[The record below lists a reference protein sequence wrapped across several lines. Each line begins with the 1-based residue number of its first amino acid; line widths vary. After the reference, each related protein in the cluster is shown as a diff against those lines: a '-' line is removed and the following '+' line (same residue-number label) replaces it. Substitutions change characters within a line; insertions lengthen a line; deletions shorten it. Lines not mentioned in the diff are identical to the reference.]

1 MNEIEADSTRTLAN
15 AVKYAN
21 MSVKSKNNAQVY
33 AKVSEQNAL
42 KVAYSNDKI
51 NELNLK
57 ILDAIEY
64 IKNPEIDFDTSERY
78 LKLIDDA
85 IELMKKYQAD
95 AEEAAELVNVYKNKT
110 TVEYNES
117 VSSHERTLDYVESMK
132 STLQTY
138 GYVEPMKNV
147 L

>member
-42 KVAYSNDKI
+42 KVVYSNDKI

-57 ILDAIEY
+57 ILDATEY
-64 IKNPEIDFDTSERY
+64 IKKPETDFDTSERY
-78 LKLIDDA
+78 VKLIDDA
-85 IELMKKYQAD
+85 IMQMKKYQAD
-95 AEEAAELVNVYKNKT
+95 AEEATELANFYKNKT

-117 VSSHERTLDYVESMK
+117 VSSYERTLDYIESMK
-132 STLQTY
+132 ATLNEY
-138 GYVEPMKNV
+138 
-147 L
+147 

>member
-42 KVAYSNDKI
+42 KVTYSNDKI

-57 ILDAIEY
+57 ILDATEY
-64 IKNPEIDFDTSERY
+64 IKKPETDFDTSERY
-78 LKLIDDA
+78 VKLIDDA
-85 IELMKKYQAD
+85 IVQMKKYQAD
-95 AEEAAELVNVYKNKT
+95 AEEATELANFYKNKT

-117 VSSHERTLDYVESMK
+117 VSSYERTLDYLESMK
-132 STLQTY
+132 ATLNEY
-138 GYVEPMKNV
+138 
-147 L
+147 

>member
-42 KVAYSNDKI
+42 KVTYSNDKI

-57 ILDAIEY
+57 ILDATEY
-64 IKNPEIDFDTSERY
+64 IKKPETDFNTSERY
-78 LKLIDDA
+78 VKLIDDA
-85 IELMKKYQAD
+85 IVQMKKYQAD
-95 AEEAAELVNVYKNKT
+95 AEEATELANFYKNKT

-117 VSSHERTLDYVESMK
+117 VSSYERTLDYLESMK
-132 STLQTY
+132 ATLNEY
-138 GYVEPMKNV
+138 
-147 L
+147 

>member
-42 KVAYSNDKI
+42 KVTYSNDKI

-57 ILDAIEY
+57 ILDATEY
-64 IKNPEIDFDTSERY
+64 IKKPETDFDTSERY
-78 LKLIDDA
+78 VKLIDDA
-85 IELMKKYQAD
+85 IMQMKKYQAD
-95 AEEAAELVNVYKNKT
+95 AEEATELANFYKNKT

-117 VSSHERTLDYVESMK
+117 VSSYERTLDYLESMK
-132 STLQTY
+132 ATLNEY
-138 GYVEPMKNV
+138 
-147 L
+147 

>member
-42 KVAYSNDKI
+42 KVIYSNDKI

-57 ILDAIEY
+57 ILDAAEY
-64 IKNPEIDFDTSERY
+64 IKKPETDFNTSERY
-78 LKLIDDA
+78 VKLIDDA
-85 IELMKKYQAD
+85 IVQMKKYQAD
-95 AEEAAELVNVYKNKT
+95 AEEATELANFYKNKT

-117 VSSHERTLDYVESMK
+117 VSSYERTLDYIESMK
-132 STLQTY
+132 ATLNEY
-138 GYVEPMKNV
+138 
-147 L
+147 

>member
-1 MNEIEADSTRTLAN
+1 MNEIEADSTRVLAN

-21 MSVKSKNNAQVY
+21 ISVTAKNNAQVY
-33 AKVSEQNAL
+33 AKVAEQNAL

-64 IKNPEIDFDTSERY
+64 INNPEIDFDTSERY

-85 IELMKKYQAD
+85 IELMKTYQAD
-95 AEEAAELVNVYKNKT
+95 AEKAAELVNFYKNKT
-110 TVEYNES
+110 TTEYNES
-117 VSSHERTLDYVESMK
+117 VSSYERTLDYIQSMK
-132 STLQTY
+132 NTLNEYQPETS
-138 GYVEPMKNV
+138 
-147 L
+147 

>member
-42 KVAYSNDKI
+42 KVVYSNDKI

-57 ILDAIEY
+57 ILDATEY
-64 IKNPEIDFDTSERY
+64 IKKPETDFDTSERY
-78 LKLIDDA
+78 VKLIDDA
-85 IELMKKYQAD
+85 IVQMKKYQAD
-95 AEEAAELVNVYKNKT
+95 AEEAAELANFYKNKT

-117 VSSHERTLDYVESMK
+117 VSSYERTLDYIESMK
-132 STLQTY
+132 ATLNEY
-138 GYVEPMKNV
+138 
-147 L
+147 

>member
-42 KVAYSNDKI
+42 KVTYSNDKI

-57 ILDAIEY
+57 ILDATEY
-64 IKNPEIDFDTSERY
+64 IKKPETDFNTSERY
-78 LKLIDDA
+78 IKLIDDA
-85 IELMKKYQAD
+85 IVQMKKYQAD
-95 AEEAAELVNVYKNKT
+95 AEEAIELANSYKNKT

-117 VSSHERTLDYVESMK
+117 VSSYERTLDYVESMK
-132 STLQTY
+132 STLNEY
-138 GYVEPMKNV
+138 
-147 L
+147 

>member
-42 KVAYSNDKI
+42 KVTYSNDKI

-57 ILDAIEY
+57 ILDATEY
-64 IKNPEIDFDTSERY
+64 IKKPETDFNTSERY
-78 LKLIDDA
+78 VKLIDDA
-85 IELMKKYQAD
+85 IVQMKKYQAD
-95 AEEAAELVNVYKNKT
+95 AEEATELANFYKNKT

-117 VSSHERTLDYVESMK
+117 VSSYERTLDYIESMK
-132 STLQTY
+132 STLNEY
-138 GYVEPMKNV
+138 
-147 L
+147 

>member
-42 KVAYSNDKI
+42 KVIYSNDKI

-57 ILDAIEY
+57 ILDAAEY
-64 IKNPEIDFDTSERY
+64 IKKPETDFDTSERY
-78 LKLIDDA
+78 VKLIDDA
-85 IELMKKYQAD
+85 IVQMKKYQAD
-95 AEEAAELVNVYKNKT
+95 AEEAIELANFYKNKT

-117 VSSHERTLDYVESMK
+117 VSSYERTLDYIESMK
-132 STLQTY
+132 ATLNEY
-138 GYVEPMKNV
+138 
-147 L
+147 

>member
-1 MNEIEADSTRTLAN
+1 MNEIEADSTRVLAN

-21 MSVKSKNNAQVY
+21 ISVTAKNNAQVY
-33 AKVSEQNAL
+33 AKVAEQNAL

-64 IKNPEIDFDTSERY
+64 INNPEIDFDTSERY

-85 IELMKKYQAD
+85 IELMKIYQAD
-95 AEEAAELVNVYKNKT
+95 AEKAAELVNFYKNKT
-110 TVEYNES
+110 TTEYNES
-117 VSSHERTLDYVESMK
+117 VSSYERTLDYIQSMK
-132 STLQTY
+132 NTLNEYQPKTS
-138 GYVEPMKNV
+138 
-147 L
+147 